1 MSANRPIRLIAR
13 DGSKVDRVQ
22 HRQPRFGSVCFGD
35 SRRVSSSRAEGRRY
49 ADELFVEQ
57 HDCSPLGPAGLAAAG
72 PLSMHRL
79 NCGFELKPP
88 GAIVL
93 RRLGELAFRLF
104 D

>member
-1 MSANRPIRLIAR
+1 MSANRPVRLITR

-35 SRRVSSSRAEGRRY
+35 SRRVSGSRAERRRY
-49 ADELFVEQ
+49 ADKLFVEQ
-57 HDCSPLGPAGLAAAG
+57 HDCTPLGPAAAG
-72 PLSMHRL
+72 PLGMHRL
-79 NCGFELKPP
+79 NRCFELKPA

-93 RRLGELAFRLF
+93 RCLGELAFRLL